1 VDEALRSYTVDAAY
15 ASFEEKI
22 KGSIETGKL
31 ADLTIIARDPH
42 ETPPNEIGNI
52 EIDMT
57 IVGGKVVYAK

>member
-31 ADLTIIARDPH
+31 ADLTIISRDPH

-57 IVGGKVVYAK
+57 IVGGRVVYAK